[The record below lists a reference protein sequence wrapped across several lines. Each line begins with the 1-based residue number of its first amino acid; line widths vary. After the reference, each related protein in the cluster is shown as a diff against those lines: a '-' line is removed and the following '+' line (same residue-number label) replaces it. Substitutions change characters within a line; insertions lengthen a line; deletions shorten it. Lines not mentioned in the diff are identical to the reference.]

1 MFKFTSNF
9 EYAEF
14 EKFFLEKFDKRFY
27 GIVATAR
34 YIKQTFP
41 NIASPSI
48 RTIWD
53 SHYVY
58 PIWARPKYIDLREE
72 YGHWESDLIIGKRS
86 NGYDNV
92 LTLVERQTRM
102 GFAVKIKSKSAF
114 LVISKLKKIIQDH
127 NLIVKSITI
136 DNGIEFERM
145 GLLGKW
151 LNIKIFRAEPYA
163 SFQRASKLLIQTDYR
178 IFEKLQSWSNKWYRM
193 KKTQG
198 VEICSRPCGIVR
210 NIALH

>member
-1 MFKFTSNF
+1 M
-9 EYAEF
+9 
-14 EKFFLEKFDKRFY
+14 
-27 GIVATAR
+27 V
-34 YIKQTFP
+34 
-41 NIASPSI
+41 
-48 RTIWD
+48 
-53 SHYVY
+53 
-58 PIWARPKYIDLREE
+58 ID
-72 YGHWESDLIIGKRS
+72 ESDLIIGKRS

-163 SFQRASKLLIQTDYR
+163 SFQRGTNENWNEWLEECFIKVLIL
-178 IFEKLQSWSNKWYRM
+178 ILS
-193 KKTQG
+193 TQ
-198 VEICSRPCGIVR
+198 VQLDDVVNQINEMPRKILNWQKPIWT
-210 NIALH
+210 I

>member
-27 GIVATAR
+27 R
-34 YIKQTFP
+34 NCCNSSDDIKQTFP

-48 RTIWD
+48 RTIFNWIKTRKWKLKPRDRLRIFYKKGGKRTASVVSRLIGD

-136 DNGIEFERM
+136 DNGI
-145 GLLGKW
+145 
-151 LNIKIFRAEPYA
+151 
-163 SFQRASKLLIQTDYR
+163 
-178 IFEKLQSWSNKWYRM
+178 
-193 KKTQG
+193 
-198 VEICSRPCGIVR
+198 GIR
-210 NIALH
+210 KNGFIRKMTKY